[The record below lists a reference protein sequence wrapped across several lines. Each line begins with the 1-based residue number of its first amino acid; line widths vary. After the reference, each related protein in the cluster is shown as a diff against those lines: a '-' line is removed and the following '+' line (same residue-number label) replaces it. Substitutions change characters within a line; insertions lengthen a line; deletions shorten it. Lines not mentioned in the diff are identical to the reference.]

1 MSKKIKVL
9 HRAEV
14 INAISDIFYNGEAMI
29 IVVAVV
35 VIKAEE
41 AAAVVA
47 AVVVVA
53 EAAILAV
60 AVVVVI
66 KVAKLAPIHHRS
78 QVLLQG
84 HLNHVQRVHLATN
97 YYVML

>member
-29 IVVAVV
+29 I
-35 VIKAEE
+35 
-41 AAAVVA
+41 
-47 AVVVVA
+47 
-53 EAAILAV
+53 V